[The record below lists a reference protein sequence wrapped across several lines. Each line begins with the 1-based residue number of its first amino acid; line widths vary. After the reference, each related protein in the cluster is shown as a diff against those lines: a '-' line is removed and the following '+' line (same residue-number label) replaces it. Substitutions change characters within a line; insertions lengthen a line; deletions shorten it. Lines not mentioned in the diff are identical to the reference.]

1 MENSITVGKS
11 WSIDKFNGKTLVS
24 PVIKSLG
31 YLYLKEMNQ
40 QHIPDKIMQ
49 LRNIVIKQAHWINIS
64 HVTPLGH
71 IILTEPIGLTP

>member
-1 MENSITVGKS
+1 
-11 WSIDKFNGKTLVS
+11 
-24 PVIKSLG
+24 
-31 YLYLKEMNQ
+31 LKEMNQ

-71 IILTEPIGLTP
+71 IILTEPISLTP